1 MISNIPWHKWE
12 MTMWR
17 SKSDRGKNLIYRRL
31 GLASATPILTSYSHF
46 SQMRPCLHEVGSSSK
61 PLNSKLFHRR
71 PSSQML
77 HSLQKQKA
85 MVYHHG
91 ELRSEQS
98 TKIHA
103 FMIKDEVFL
112 QLQVQKSLVFYQIG
126 TNGKMWFEL
135 YRFCLDFDFGREIY
149 VRKG

>member
-1 MISNIPWHKWE
+1 
-12 MTMWR
+12 
-17 SKSDRGKNLIYRRL
+17 
-31 GLASATPILTSYSHF
+31 
-46 SQMRPCLHEVGSSSK
+46 
-61 PLNSKLFHRR
+61 
-71 PSSQML
+71 ML

-112 QLQVQKSLVFYQIG
+112 QLKVQKSFVFYQIG
-126 TNGKMWFEL
+126 TNGKLWFEL
-135 YRFCLDFDFGREIY
+135 YRFCLDFDFGERFMLGKVN
-149 VRKG
+149 VRKEQMEKLKLFLCLLC